1 MTAGMRSVLVP
12 ALVIALGTTVLPLA
26 GCKIVPNDQRA
37 STTESS
43 SPAAQATFDAAAYVD
58 GVWDKKLLPHFETKA
73 VDALKVIE
81 AIKKDP
87 DEAGKQYGNRA
98 DAEGSPWSFPVRAKG
113 KVVSVNTESRAGTMV
128 VEIDGKDSG
137 GAKQEVT
144 LQIGPVVKGSAI
156 RDSLPFF
163 SFTDVTNQ
171 IEYAQVGRAFNDRAM
186 KALAEV
192 LPKLT
197 QPGASI
203 EFFGAISVTSVPET
217 FVVTPVAIKI
227 LGGGAS

>member
-12 ALVIALGTTVLPLA
+12 ALVIALGTTVLPLG

-58 GVWDKKLLPHFETKA
+58 GVWDKKLLPHYETKA

-87 DEAGKQYGNRA
+87 DEAGKEYGNRA

-113 KVVSVNTESRAGTMV
+113 KVASVNTESRAGTMV
-128 VEIDGKDSG
+128 VEITSG

-171 IEYAQVGRAFNDRAM
+171 IEYAQVGRAFNERAM
-186 KALAEV
+186 KALADV

-197 QPGASI
+197 QAGASI
-203 EFFGAISVTSVPET
+203 EFYGAISVTSVPET
-217 FVVTPVAIKI
+217 FVVTPVAIKV
-227 LGGGAS
+227 LDGGAK